1 MTRTTTWTPT
11 SATGVWSLLGAAAAE
26 AVSHGRPGWI
36 GLDAQHGFYDDRSM
50 RDTLHAVTG
59 VDVLVRVRSLD
70 AGEIGRALDAGAR
83 GVVIPMIESA
93 GSAARAAAAVRYP
106 PIGSRSWG
114 PFAPYWGRAQVGV
127 EEANRQV
134 VCGVMVETRLGL
146 DNVEEIAAT
155 PGVDM
160 VFVGPYDL
168 ALSLGVAL
176 DDLIAGDKGE
186 LRSIVSAC
194 RANDVIPG
202 VYAGSPARARQL
214 AGMGFEVVAARSDR
228 DLLIDG
234 VAGLLS

>member
-1 MTRTTTWTPT
+1 VTRTTTWTPT
-11 SATGVWSLLGAAAAE
+11 SGTGVWSLLGATAAE
-26 AVSHGRPGWI
+26 AVSHGNPGWI
-36 GLDAQHGFYDDRSM
+36 GLDAQHGFYDDRSV
-50 RDTLHAVTG
+50 RDALHVITG
-59 VDVLVRVRSLD
+59 VDVLVRVRALD

-83 GVVIPMIESA
+83 GVVVPMIESTEA
-93 GSAARAAAAVRYP
+93 AARAAAAVRYP
-106 PIGSRSWG
+106 PVGSRSWG
-114 PFAPYWGRAQVGV
+114 PFAPYWGRAEVGV

-168 ALSLGVAL
+168 ALSLGIAL
-176 DDLIAGDKGE
+176 DELIAGDTGE
-186 LRSIVSAC
+186 LPAIVSAC

-214 AGMGFEVVAARSDR
+214 AGMGFEVLAARTDR

-234 VAGLLS
+234 IATLG